1 VANKGTRA
9 RVEVK
14 QKTQSE
20 EYMRFE
26 NLLGEVLSVSKA
38 KNKQTRLTPWEGL
51 VAGGGRVYVY
61 AMVNI

>member
-1 VANKGTRA
+1 MANKGTRA

-51 VAGGGRVYVY
+51 VEGSG
-61 AMVNI
+61 IC